1 MKYLREMTAEWS
13 KFPIRFYPIYYSLSE
28 VLLKEYLT

>member
-1 MKYLREMTAEWS
+1 MKYLREMTDEWS
-13 KFPIRFYPIYYSLSE
+13 KFPIRYIYYSSSE